1 MGERRL
7 QLEDFPHS
15 ELYNLINVCGWS
27 KIADTPHKI
36 YYQLVHEFY
45 TNFNHEIDIHGTE
58 HYGETW
64 VRGKWFMF
72 TPKVINDYYGI
83 TTEDIHPLS
92 SIQDMG
98 EVARFLYGRDD
109 AWPLPGRDF
118 EHSKLIDPLLILN
131 VFEDGFGELYLHP
144 DQHVVLP
151 NKQEA
156 YSHLPSLI
164 SSICVEA
171 GIQILLAKPVLK
183 AKGPI
188 NRYAFENARR
198 HTRAMGAVPAPEE
211 KPQEDHAAAPQPA
224 APLADIASMLRQ
236 ILEGQAEHTRIIVA
250 TRTEMRM
257 MQQELATLRASMD
270 SFKHAQMN
278 QESCQGNTDL
288 EQSQIRANYD
298 NIKSHLDRCTG
309 QLDDIHD
316 KICRSIPAPHQDH
329 PVVDPATLCLPA
341 PSDQTPGS
349 L

>member
-15 ELYNLINVCGWS
+15 ELYNLIDVCGWS
-27 KIADTPHKI
+27 KIADTPHNI
-36 YYQLVHEFY
+36 YSQLVHEFY

-98 EVARFLYGRDD
+98 EVA
-109 AWPLPGRDF
+109 PGSTITPFRLR
-118 EHSKLIDPLLILN
+118 K
-131 VFEDGFGELYLHP
+131 EDGFGELYLHP

-278 QESCQGNTDL
+278 QESCKEILT
-288 EQSQIRANYD
+288 
-298 NIKSHLDRCTG
+298 
-309 QLDDIHD
+309 
-316 KICRSIPAPHQDH
+316 
-329 PVVDPATLCLPA
+329 
-341 PSDQTPGS
+341 
-349 L
+349 